1 MKIVKEI
8 DPTGVENRRKQ
19 TLKRRK
25 YHSKVS
31 EFVISEMSQCLL
43 FPDYSDYKV
52 QITSGILMVMTSC
65 PHMDSKFMGVLMG

>member
-8 DPTGVENRRKQ
+8 DPTGVENRKKQ

-31 EFVISEMSQCLL
+31 EFVISDVPMFTFS
-43 FPDYSDYKV
+43 
-52 QITSGILMVMTSC
+52 
-65 PHMDSKFMGVLMG
+65 